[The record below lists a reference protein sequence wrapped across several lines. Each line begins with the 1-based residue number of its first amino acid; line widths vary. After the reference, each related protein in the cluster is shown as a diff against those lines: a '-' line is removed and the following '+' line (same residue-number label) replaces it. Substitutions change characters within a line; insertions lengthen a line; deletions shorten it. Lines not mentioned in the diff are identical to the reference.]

1 MRLFLENTERFGGP
15 CIRRAPRGGWRC
27 DSAFRNVR
35 RGPVGRDFRADGGLD
50 RDGYGIFDE
59 GTGLR
64 WGGKAGRPAMDF
76 VHRVRRWFGDSLETH
91 GEHQA
96 GWGGLAICGNQDPLP
111 RKYIY

>member
-1 MRLFLENTERFGGP
+1 
-15 CIRRAPRGGWRC
+15 
-27 DSAFRNVR
+27 
-35 RGPVGRDFRADGGLD
+35 
-50 RDGYGIFDE
+50 
-59 GTGLR
+59 
-64 WGGKAGRPAMDF
+64 MDF